1 MKKPSFLERLT
12 GSNKNNEEDDY
23 DRILDEDHHFGDE
36 ENDEDS
42 DDLYNNDDNTDNW
55 SDEQTEEP
63 TQQEGELP
71 VDMYQTG
78 DAIVIRALVAGVS
91 PNDLDISITR
101 DMVTIRGV
109 REEYQETND
118 DNYFHRELFWGSFS
132 RTLVLPEEVV
142 IDESEAQEKHGMLEI
157 RLPKLDKHRSTQL
170 KVKSNASSGK

>member
-12 GSNKNNEEDDY
+12 GAVPAKDY

-36 ENDEDS
+36 GEEDNGKDTFEES
-42 DDLYNNDDNTDNW
+42 EDWNN
-55 SDEQTEEP
+55 TED
-63 TQQEGELP
+63 TGATVQEGELP
-71 VDMYQTG
+71 VDMYQTN
-78 DAIVIRALVAGVS
+78 DSIIIKALVAGVS
-91 PNDLDISITR
+91 PTDLDISITR

-132 RTLVLPEEVV
+132 RTLLLPEEVV
-142 IDESEAQEKHGMLEI
+142 IDEAEAQEKHGLLEI

-170 KVKSNASSGK
+170 KVRSNVVQGK